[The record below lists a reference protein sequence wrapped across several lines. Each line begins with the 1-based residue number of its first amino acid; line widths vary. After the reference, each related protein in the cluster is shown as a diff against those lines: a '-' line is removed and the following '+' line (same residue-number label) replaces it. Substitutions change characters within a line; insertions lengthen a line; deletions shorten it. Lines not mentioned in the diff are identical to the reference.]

1 MAVMNVKEDLLI
13 VSIAVIFLSLV
24 FMNRYEYHTVRFYT
38 QLRKAIQDY
47 WAILILLSSLVL
59 IVVYR
64 WYHFYVTK
72 KLLDNSDAYRL
83 YANPLNPGS
92 PSICCGCI
100 TGAIR
105 RVDPQA
111 DGSQS
116 TCDEVS
122 DPLFSAPSLDF
133 MFHDFLERADSNP
146 TSNRNLI
153 ANRSSCEDSHEV
165 ADF

>member
-1 MAVMNVKEDLLI
+1 M
-13 VSIAVIFLSLV
+13 
-24 FMNRYEYHTVRFYT
+24 
-38 QLRKAIQDY
+38 
-47 WAILILLSSLVL
+47 
-59 IVVYR
+59 
-64 WYHFYVTK
+64 TK

-105 RVDPQA
+105 RVDTQA
-111 DGSQS
+111 VWIAIYNHL